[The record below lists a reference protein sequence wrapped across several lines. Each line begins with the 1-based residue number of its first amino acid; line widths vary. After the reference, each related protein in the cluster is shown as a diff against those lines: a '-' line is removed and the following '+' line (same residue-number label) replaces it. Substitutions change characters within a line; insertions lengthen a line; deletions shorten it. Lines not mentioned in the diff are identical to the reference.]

1 MSELA
6 NAPQNVVREV
16 GKVVA
21 GKDKYIRKVMLAIL
35 AGGHILMDD
44 IPGVGKTTMALAFS
58 KAMALKQKRVQFTP
72 DVLPSDVTGF
82 YMFQK
87 ETKTFRYV
95 PGPVMTNLFLAD
107 EINRTSP
114 KTQSALLQV
123 MEEGKVT
130 IDGNTLD
137 VPDPFIVIATQNPTG
152 SAGTQL
158 LPESQLDRFMI
169 CISLGYPDIQN
180 EIQIIKRR
188 HADNPLDHVRPVMDG
203 AMLVS
208 CQKMVEQV
216 FIHDAVYEY
225 IAQLVNATRSSEL
238 IKLGVS
244 PRGTLALCRMAKSA
258 AFLSG
263 RDYVLPDDVTGIFKD
278 VAAHRLILDARAS
291 IAGCDAKRVLDG
303 ILASVAKPVPR

>member
-1 MSELA
+1 
-6 NAPQNVVREV
+6 
-16 GKVVA
+16 
-21 GKDKYIRKVMLAIL
+21 
-35 AGGHILMDD
+35 MDD

-263 RDYVLPDDVTGIFKD
+263 RDYVLPDDVAGIFKD

>member
-1 MSELA
+1 MNELA
-6 NAPQNVVREV
+6 NAPQNVVHEV

-21 GKDKYIRKVMLAIL
+21 GKDMHIRKVMLAIL

-58 KAMALKQKRVQFTP
+58 KAMALKQKRIQFTP

-87 ETKTFRYV
+87 DTKTFRYV

-137 VPDPFIVIATQNPTG
+137 VPDPFIVIATQNPAG

-180 EIQIIKRR
+180 EIQIIKKR
-188 HADNPLDHVRPVMDG
+188 HVGNPLENVRPVMDG
-203 AMLVS
+203 AMLIS
-208 CQKMVEQV
+208 CRKMVDQV
-216 FIHDAVYEY
+216 FIHDAIYEY
-225 IAQLVNATRSSEL
+225 IAQLVNATRKNDM

-263 RDYVLPDDVTGIFKD
+263 RDYVLPDDVTEIFKD

-291 IAGCDAKRVLDG
+291 IAGCDARKVLDN

>member
-6 NAPQNVVREV
+6 KAPLSVIREV

-21 GKDKYIRKVMLAIL
+21 GKDVYIRKVMLAIL

-87 ETKTFRYV
+87 ET
-95 PGPVMTNLFLAD
+95 
-107 EINRTSP
+107 SP

-123 MEEGKVT
+123 MEEGKVS

-137 VPDPFIVIATQNPTG
+137 VPQPFIVIATQNPTG

-203 AMLVS
+203 PMLLS
-208 CQKMVEQV
+208 CQRAVEQV
-216 FIHDAVYEY
+216 YIHDAVYEY
-225 IAQLVNATRSSEL
+225 IAQLVNATRKSEL

-244 PRGTLALCRMAKSA
+244 PRGTLALCRMAKSG
-258 AFLSG
+258 AFLAG
-263 RDYVLPDDVTGIFKD
+263 RDYVLPDDVAAIFKD
-278 VAAHRLILDARAS
+278 VAAHRLILDARAN
-291 IAGCDAKRVLDG
+291 IAGCDARSVLEN